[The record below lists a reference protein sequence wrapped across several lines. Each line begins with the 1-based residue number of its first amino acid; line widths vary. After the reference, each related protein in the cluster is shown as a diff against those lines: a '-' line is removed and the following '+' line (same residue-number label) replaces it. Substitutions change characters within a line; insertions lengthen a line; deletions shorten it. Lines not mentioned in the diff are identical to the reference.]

1 MKKIRKLQE
10 VRECEVGEC
19 GIEAEKIRRRRS
31 RPRCREVRECRN
43 KAVKRR
49 RRRSRAENNMELI

>member
-10 VRECEVGEC
+10 VREREVGEC

-31 RPRCREVRECRN
+31 L
-43 KAVKRR
+43 
-49 RRRSRAENNMELI
+49 AEKKEELIVNLRICRDDIGQI